1 MAKQKQ
7 TFPLFPYWHRRRKR
21 GKAKTNVPTIPIRA
35 SAKETWQSE
44 NKRSHYSHTG
54 IGEGNV
60 AKRKQTFP
68 LFPYWHRRR
77 KRGKAKTN
85 VPTIPILAS
94 AKETSDLEGKLNS
107 IMLKLDKLKMLP
119 WLPLKRQSHQRN
131 EQDALKKRL
140 VVWMI

>member
-1 MAKQKQ
+1 MLRLANVSHALFYRSHIKLKQNITISETERKRGKAKTNVPTIPILASAKNVAKRKQ
-7 TFPLFPYWHRRRKR
+7 TFPLFPYGHRRRKR
-21 GKAKTNVPTIPIRA
+21 GKAKTNVPTIPIPA

-77 KRGKAKTN
+77 KRVT
-85 VPTIPILAS
+85 
-94 AKETSDLEGKLNS
+94 
-107 IMLKLDKLKMLP
+107 
-119 WLPLKRQSHQRN
+119 
-131 EQDALKKRL
+131 
-140 VVWMI
+140 